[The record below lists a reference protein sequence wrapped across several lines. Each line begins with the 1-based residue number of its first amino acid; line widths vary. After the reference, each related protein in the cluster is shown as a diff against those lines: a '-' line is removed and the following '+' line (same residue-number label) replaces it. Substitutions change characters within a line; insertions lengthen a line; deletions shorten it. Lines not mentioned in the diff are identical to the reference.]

1 MSFADELAS
10 CWHLAAML
18 GEDAAVDIAWNLGLP
33 TRDIKWVTPAGVDL
47 TGLGDMSLT
56 GGFSSSGW
64 KLTGWVLD
72 QRSLN
77 AVTNEFPEYLHLIT
91 PFRVE

>member
-1 MSFADELAS
+1 MSFADEFAS

-18 GEDAAVDIAWNLGLP
+18 GEDAAVEIAWNLGLP
-33 TRDIKWVTPAGVDL
+33 TCDIKWVTPAGVDL

-72 QRSLN
+72 QCSLN
-77 AVTNEFPEYLHLIT
+77 ALANEFPEYLHLIA